1 MVPGKQPVVDVPASH
16 ARTLLITIR
25 VGEGHHGIASSSPYS
40 FFTAGLEIYRN
51 EGFAMLAAC
60 LLSRQVLAQ

>member
-25 VGEGHHGIASSSPYS
+25 VGEGHHGIVQARQIPEVE
-40 FFTAGLEIYRN
+40 AGYTCEVREQKL
-51 EGFAMLAAC
+51 
-60 LLSRQVLAQ
+60 V